1 MKKINAKSFH
11 IIAVGM
17 VGIIFAGCAGSQQTI
32 SLIPGSQIANTDVDL
47 TSGSVTQTLEDVEVS
62 VKGVILPSSEGES
75 LHPTFWVTVT
85 NNRDDKI
92 TLNPAKARLVDSNGD
107 QYRPLGMSLNNNTD
121 EKGYYQVIDPNV
133 RSFYSGRYGY
143 HYYPFYPHRSYRL
156 HGGHRGY
163 GRHHYYG
170 GHRGRGRYHYYGSY
184 NYYSPFWSYGGGAAW
199 TRRVKKVTN
208 NVKLPDRE
216 EVLYD
221 GAKITYALTFPELK
235 EEVEDYLLI
244 IPEVNVEDED
254 GTVRSLKFKVIFD
267 QIVKV
272 DDS

>member
-1 MKKINAKSFH
+1 MKNINVKSFH

-17 VGIIFAGCAGSQQTI
+17 IGIIFAGCAGSQKII
-32 SLIPGSQIANTDVDL
+32 SLEPGSQVVKADVDL

-92 TLNPAKARLVDSNGD
+92 KLNPAKARLVDSNGN
-107 QYRPLGMSLNNNTD
+107 QYRPLAMSLNKNAD
-121 EKGYYQVIDPNV
+121 EKVFYQVIDPNL
-133 RSFYSGRYGY
+133 RAFYSGRYGY
-143 HYYPFYPHRSYRL
+143 HYYPFYPHRYYRI
-156 HGGHRGY
+156 
-163 GRHHYYG
+163 
-170 GHRGRGRYHYYGSY
+170 HRGRRGYSRHHYYGSY
-184 NYYSPFWSYGGGAAW
+184 NYYNPFWSYGGGATW
-199 TRRVKKVTN
+199 TRRVKKVSSS
-208 NVKLPDRE
+208 VKLPDRE
-216 EVLYD
+216 EVVYD
-221 GAKITYALTFPELK
+221 GAKITYALTFPGLK

-254 GTVRSLKFKVIFD
+254 GTVRSLKFKMIFD

-272 DDS
+272 ESS